1 MRITF
6 LLPPVNY
13 YGGIRSNAELAWA
26 LQRRGH
32 EVLAVFP
39 PRKPPT
45 LRERA
50 RSLVKDKKWLKYERR
65 LPSFFDEIPV
75 KQRELESHRAV
86 VSSDL
91 PDADVVIATWWETAE
106 WLPALTPSKGAK
118 VYMVRGHEITLTPH
132 PERCAATY
140 RMPFHKVAIS
150 TWLIDIMRD
159 TYGDK
164 DVSLVP
170 NSVDVS
176 KFSSPPR
183 TRGKGHT
190 VSLQV
195 SDSASK
201 GTPFAIEV
209 TDIVQKRLPDLKVLA
224 FGFHPPTSFV
234 MPPYYEFIHN
244 PPQPRVREIYASSD
258 AFLFTSPGEGFG
270 RPPLEAMACRTP
282 LVSTA
287 VGGPSDFVEN
297 GVNGFLAKF
306 GDAPAL
312 AEQLHHILTA
322 SPEEWERVSL
332 AGWKTA
338 TGYSWDDAAV
348 RMEKA
353 LEHAIERRRAG
364 AI

>member
-26 LQRRGH
+26 LKRKGH
-32 EVLAVFP
+32 DVLAVFP

-45 LRERA
+45 LRQRLS
-50 RSLVKDKKWLKYERR
+50 SLRKGKWLRYERR

-75 KQRELESHRAV
+75 KQHELERHRPV

-91 PDADVVIATWWETAE
+91 PDADIVIATWWETAE
-106 WLPALTPSKGAK
+106 WLPGLDRKKGAP
-118 VYMVRGHEITLTPH
+118 VYMVRGHEVTLTPF
-132 PERCAATY
+132 PERCAKTY
-140 RMPFHKVAIS
+140 KLPAHKVCIS
-150 TWLIDIMRD
+150 TWLIDIMRE
-159 TYGDK
+159 TYGDS

-183 TRGKGHT
+183 SRGKGNT

-195 SDSASK
+195 SDSESK

-209 TDIVQKRLPDLKVLA
+209 TDIVQKQLPDLKVLA
-224 FGFHPPTSFV
+224 FGFHRPKTFV
-234 MPPYYEFIHN
+234 MPDYYEFIEN
-244 PPQPRVREIYASSD
+244 PQPDGVRDIYARSD

-270 RPPLEAMACRTP
+270 RPPLEAMATRTP
-282 LVSTA
+282 LVSTS

-297 GVNGFLAKF
+297 GKNGFLAKY
-306 GDAPAL
+306 GDAKGM
-312 AEQLHHILTA
+312 AENLHHVLTA

-332 AGWKTA
+332 AGWNTA
-338 TGYSWDDAAV
+338 HGYSWDDAAV
-348 RMEKA
+348 RMETA
-353 LEHAIERRRAG
+353 LERALERRRAG
-364 AI
+364 EI